1 MNLLKIPIL
10 VRWEDRY
17 LLFIIVNMAN
27 NDNTNYTFSDRFQRF
42 IQKIANFAQNARSK
56 NQIDSGPQDIFTGEQ
71 GELLTKYKNKIFYR
85 KNEGEEFVSLSD
97 EYSELTNQYEYLLS
111 KGVNKYAT
119 WQKTSKT
126 DEKDWT
132 FTGYFSP
139 ICGIDCCALSGSVT
153 SGSV

>member
-10 VRWEDRY
+10 VRWEDRC

-139 ICGIDCCALSGSVT
+139 ICGIDCCALSGSVS
-153 SGSV
+153 SGSF

>member
-10 VRWEDRY
+10 VRWEDRC

>member
-1 MNLLKIPIL
+1 
-10 VRWEDRY
+10 
-17 LLFIIVNMAN
+17 MAN

-42 IQKIANFAQNARSK
+42 IQKIANFAQTARSK
-56 NQIDSGPQDIFTGEQ
+56 NQIDNGPQDIFTGEQ

-97 EYSELTNQYEYLLS
+97 EYSELTNQYEYILS
-111 KGVNKYAT
+111 NGVNKYAT

-126 DEKDWT
+126 DEKNWT

-139 ICGIDCCALSGSVT
+139 ICGVDCCALSGSVNGT
-153 SGSV
+153 

>member
-1 MNLLKIPIL
+1 
-10 VRWEDRY
+10 
-17 LLFIIVNMAN
+17 MAN
-27 NDNTNYTFSDRFQRF
+27 SDNSNFTFSDRFQRF
-42 IQKIANFAQNARSK
+42 LQKIANFALTARSK
-56 NQIDSGPQDIFTGEQ
+56 SQIDTGPQDIFTGEP

-85 KNEGEEFVSLSD
+85 KNNSSEFVSLSD

-119 WQKTSKT
+119 WQKTSKN

-139 ICGIDCCALSGSVT
+139 ICGIDCCALSGSV
-153 SGSV
+153 SGSI